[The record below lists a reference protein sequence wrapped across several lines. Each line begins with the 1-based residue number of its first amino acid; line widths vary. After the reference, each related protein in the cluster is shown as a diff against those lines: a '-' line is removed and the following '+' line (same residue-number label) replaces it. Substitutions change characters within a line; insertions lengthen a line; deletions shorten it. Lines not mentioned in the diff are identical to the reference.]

1 MVNFGLKIGEVITF
15 FKGEWLATGI
25 LGVIDLFI
33 PFPL

>member
-1 MVNFGLKIGEVITF
+1 MINLGLKIGEAVTF
-15 FKGEWLATGI
+15 IKGEWLATGI